1 MTNGAAP
8 GARACHPKTGPFIN
22 LFHVKQTEKGE
33 NSMTLMDRL
42 ALIRAG
48 YKASEI
54 REMEKEG
61 TEPHE
66 PQQMEPGNGL
76 EQQQDA
82 AAGTQGTDPSPAAQD
97 EDPGENPDADPRD
110 ERIAEL
116 TRQLEAARRANIDQ
130 NNGKPY
136 GDDEY
141 IRDVFNRTH

>member
-1 MTNGAAP
+1 
-8 GARACHPKTGPFIN
+8 
-22 LFHVKQTEKGE
+22 
-33 NSMTLMDRL
+33 MTLMDRL

-61 TEPHE
+61 MKQHE
-66 PQQMEPGNGL
+66 PQPMEPRDGL
-76 EQQQDA
+76 DQQQDA
-82 AAGTQGTDPSPAAQD
+82 AAGTQGTDPAPAA
-97 EDPGENPDADPRD
+97 EGEEPGENPDADPRD

-116 TRQLEAARRANIDQ
+116 TRQLEAARRANIYQ

-141 IRDVFNRTH
+141 IRDVFNRTY

>member
-1 MTNGAAP
+1 
-8 GARACHPKTGPFIN
+8 
-22 LFHVKQTEKGE
+22 
-33 NSMTLMDRL
+33 MTLMDRL

-61 TEPHE
+61 TEQHE

-76 EQQQDA
+76 DQQQDA

-97 EDPGENPDADPRD
+97 EEQGENPTGADPRD

-141 IRDVFNRTH
+141 IRDVFNRVH

>member
-1 MTNGAAP
+1 
-8 GARACHPKTGPFIN
+8 
-22 LFHVKQTEKGE
+22 
-33 NSMTLMDRL
+33 MTLSERL

-54 REMEKEG
+54 REMEKKEG

-82 AAGTQGTDPSPAAQD
+82 AAGTQGTDPSPAAQGK
-97 EDPGENPDADPRD
+97 EPGENPDADPRD

>member
-1 MTNGAAP
+1 
-8 GARACHPKTGPFIN
+8 
-22 LFHVKQTEKGE
+22 
-33 NSMTLMDRL
+33 MTLMDRL

-61 TEPHE
+61 MEQHE
-66 PQQMEPGNGL
+66 PQQMESGNGL
-76 EQQQDA
+76 DQQQDA
-82 AAGTQGTDPSPAAQD
+82 AAGTQGTDAAPAAQD
-97 EDPGENPDADPRD
+97 TEPGENPDADPRD

-141 IRDVFNRTH
+141 IRDVFNRVH